1 MTLANVT
8 HILPLTTIRRER
20 LMPVAGKVSVRRGQK
35 VNAMDTIAEARLAPE
50 HLALNAARGLGLP
63 EEEADRRL
71 QCKAGQQVAQGDVLA
86 GPVGVMKRVVRA
98 PRSGRIVLAGGGQIL
113 MEVDSAPFELKA
125 GLPGIVV
132 GLVDERGAVIECS
145 GALIQGVWG
154 NGGLDYGLMQVLLRS
169 ADDEL
174 TNDRLDVSQR
184 GSIVLGGYCGDPEV
198 IKTAASL
205 PVRGLILASMD
216 GGVLPA
222 AVKARFP
229 IMVVEGF
236 GRLAMNSAAFNLL
249 TTNERREVALNA
261 QAWDRFNG
269 NRPEAVI
276 QLPASGEGLLAADTV
291 AYTAGKKVHILTNP
305 QRGKIGSLTALLP
318 GAARFPSGLAA
329 PAAEVLLEDGEK
341 VILPLANFE
350 ILE

>member
-1 MTLANVT
+1 MLANVT
-8 HILPLTTIRRER
+8 HILPLTIIRRER
-20 LMPVAGKVSVRRGQK
+20 LLPVAGKVSVRRGQK

-50 HLALNAARGLGLP
+50 HLALNIARGLGLP
-63 EEEADRRL
+63 EEEADRKL
-71 QCKAGQQVAQGDVLA
+71 QVKAGQQVAQGDLLA

-98 PRSGRIVLAGGGQIL
+98 PRNGRVVLAGGGQIL
-113 MEVDSAPFELKA
+113 MEVESAPYELKA
-125 GLPGIVV
+125 GIPGMVV
-132 GLVDERGAVIECS
+132 GLVDERGVVIECS

-154 NGGLDYGLMQVLLRS
+154 NGGMDYGLMHVLLRS

-174 TNDRLDVSQR
+174 TNDRLDVSMR

-205 PVRGLILASMD
+205 PVRGMILASIEAEAIP
-216 GGVLPA
+216 V

-236 GRLAMNSAAFNLL
+236 GRLAMNSAAYNLL

-261 QAWDRFNG
+261 QAWDQFNG

-276 QLPASGEGLLAADTV
+276 QLPASGDLNLAADTAV
-291 AYTAGKKVHILTNP
+291 FAVGKKVHALCNP
-305 QRGKIGSLTALLP
+305 QRGKIGSVTALLP
-318 GAARFPSGLAA
+318 GVTRFPSGLAA
-329 PAAEVLLEDGEK
+329 PAAEVQLEDGEK
-341 VILPLANFE
+341 VILPLASLE